1 MKKIKTIVFG
11 LGNIGLLQDVNKK
24 HEIYSHSKSV
34 SISKKFDLVG
44 AIDISKK
51 NRQVFLKKYNK
62 PVFKNIHDFKAKN
75 ISFDLA
81 IISVPTKLH
90 LKFFIKL
97 SKLNF
102 KYCLFEKPAGNN
114 KSEFLKIK
122 KIALNKKIKLFVN
135 YIRLY
140 QKKYNIINRY
150 LLDKNF
156 ATFYYNRGLMN
167 NCSHLISFCL
177 FNFGNVKKLKIIRK
191 NKSFNGDIQPSF
203 LLEFK
208 KIKANFINVSKNN
221 ISFNE
226 LNIKN
231 KRNIIYSRDNFNSV
245 FQKKISYK
253 KKSNKKILFLR
264 DKKLQ
269 LTVLNEIYKYIT
281 NESKNSKKTFIR
293 LTRNFIDVHHVL
305 NLIKIKNKNF

>member
-1 MKKIKTIVFG
+1 MKKVKTVVFG
-11 LGNIGLLQDVNKK
+11 LGNIGLLQDINKK
-24 HEIYSHSKSV
+24 HEVYSHSKSV
-34 SISKKFDLVG
+34 FISKKFDLIG

-51 NRQVFLKKYNK
+51 NRELFLKKYNK
-62 PVFKNIHDFKAKN
+62 PVFKNVHDFKNKN
-75 ISFDLA
+75 INFDLA
-81 IISVPTKLH
+81 IVAVPTKLH
-90 LKFFIKL
+90 LKLFTKL

-122 KIALNKKIKLFVN
+122 KIALKKNIKLFVN

-140 QKKYNIINRY
+140 QKKYYTLKKY

-167 NCSHLISFCL
+167 NCSHLISFCI
-177 FNFGNVKKLKIIRK
+177 FNFGNIKRLKIIHR

-226 LNIKN
+226 LNIIN

-245 FQKKISYK
+245 FQRKISYK
-253 KKSNKKILFLR
+253 KKSNEKTLFLK

-269 LTVLNEIYKYIT
+269 LTVLNEIYNYIF
-281 NESKNSKKTFIR
+281 NKSKNSKKIFNR
-293 LTRNFIDVHHVL
+293 FSRNFLEVHRVL
-305 NLIKIKNKNF
+305 NSIKIKNRNF

>member
-11 LGNIGLLQDVNKK
+11 LGNIGLLQDINKK
-24 HEIYSHSKSV
+24 NEVYSHSKSV
-34 SISKKFDLVG
+34 FISKKFDLIG
-44 AIDISKK
+44 AIDINKK
-51 NRQVFLKKYNK
+51 KRELFFKKYNK
-62 PVFKNIHDFKAKN
+62 PVFKNVRDFKNKN
-75 ISFDLA
+75 INFDLA
-81 IISVPTKLH
+81 IIAVPTKLH

-102 KYCLFEKPAGNN
+102 KYCLFEKPAGND

-122 KIALNKKIKLFVN
+122 KIAMKKNIKLFVN

-140 QKKYNIINRY
+140 QKKYHNLKKY

-167 NCSHLISFCL
+167 NCSHLISFCI
-177 FNFGNVKKLKIIRK
+177 FNFGNIKKLKIISK
-191 NKSFNGDIQPSF
+191 NKSFNGDIQPNF

-208 KIKANFINVSKNN
+208 KIKTNFINVSKNN

-226 LNIKN
+226 LNIIN
-231 KRNIIYSRDNFNSV
+231 KKDIIYSRDNFNSV
-245 FQKKISYK
+245 FQRKIYNK
-253 KKSNKKILFLR
+253 KKSNEKILFLK

-269 LTVLNEIYKYIT
+269 LTVLNEIYNYII
-281 NESKNSKKTFIR
+281 NKSKNNKKIFNK
-293 LTRNFIDVHHVL
+293 LSQNFLEVHRVL
-305 NLIKIKNKNF
+305 NLIKIKSRNF